1 MYCTVECS
9 VIRLWQ
15 IHNGDMR
22 KSTEPGHTEGE
33 EEEREE
39 EFQETRRE
47 EPGSVDPGGRLPW

>member
-39 EFQETRRE
+39 EFQE
-47 EPGSVDPGGRLPW
+47 PGSVDPGGRLPW